1 MKKIFILF
9 FSFSSFFVF
18 AEKNNSVQNQR
29 PKLIVGIVVDQMRY
43 DYLYRYYNKFGNGGF
58 KRLMNEGVNCVNT
71 HYNYMPT
78 YTGPGHASIFTG
90 TTPAVH
96 GIVGNNWWSKIN
108 NAPMYC
114 ADDSTV
120 QTVGAADKNG
130 KMSPRN
136 LLTTTIT
143 DEVKLFSNFQSK
155 VFGIALKDRGAI
167 LPAGHTANA
176 AYWYD
181 TKNGRWIS
189 STFYLKE
196 LPQWVNDFNA
206 KHWVEFYNAD
216 WNTLLPIEQYT
227 ESTFDNADWEG
238 TFKSEQQPTFP
249 HSMTK
254 IITAD
259 SSLKFSLIAST
270 PFGNTLTRQFAES
283 VLDNEKLGTGSSTD
297 FLTISFSSTD
307 YVGHKYG
314 PNSIEVEDVYL
325 RLDKDLEI
333 LLNDL
338 DKKIGKENVLV
349 FLTADHG
356 AAHSPNF
363 SVAHKLP
370 GGICDS
376 KKIKDSLQQQMK
388 LRYGEGSWI
397 VGLENQQIYLNR
409 KLMTQKNINADEAIA
424 KCVNYLNQNFS
435 TIQQFFAASLFQNQN
450 LKTPF
455 FKEMQNGFFEKR
467 CGDIYITLESGWLE
481 DMNKGTSHGTS
492 YAYDTHVPLL
502 FWGNNLKA
510 QEINS
515 VVEITDIAPTIANQ
529 LHIQEPSGCIGKVI
543 DLKK

>member
-1 MKKIFILF
+1 MNKIFILVFSCSTF
-9 FSFSSFFVF
+9 FAF
-18 AEKNNSVQNQR
+18 AEKNKTATNQR
-29 PKLIVGIVVDQMRY
+29 PKLVVGIVVDQMRY

-58 KRLMNEGVNCVNT
+58 KRLMNEGVSCVNT

-78 YTGPGHASIFTG
+78 YTGPGHASIYTG

-120 QTVGAADKNG
+120 QTVGATDKNG

-167 LPAGHTANA
+167 LPAGHSADA

-181 TKNGRWIS
+181 TKNGKWIT
-189 STFYLKE
+189 STFYMKE

-206 KHWVEFYNAD
+206 QRWVEFYNAD

-227 ESTFDNADWEG
+227 ESTPDNADWEG
-238 TFKSEQQPTFP
+238 TFKSEKQPTFP

-254 IITAD
+254 IIAAD

-283 VLDNEKLGTGSSTD
+283 VLDNEKLGTGSATD
-297 FLTISFSSTD
+297 FLAISFSSTD
-307 YVGHKYG
+307 YAGHKYG

-370 GGICDS
+370 GGIADS

-388 LRYGEGSWI
+388 IWYGEGAWV
-397 VGLENQQIYLNR
+397 VGLDNQQIYLNR
-409 KLMTQKNINADEAIA
+409 KLMMQKNINADEAIA
-424 KCVNYLNQNFS
+424 KCVNYLKQNFS
-435 TIQQFFAASLFQNQN
+435 TIQQVFAASLFQNQN

-455 FKEMQNGFFEKR
+455 FKEMQNGYFEKR

-481 DMNKGTSHGTS
+481 DMLKGTSHGTS

-502 FWGNNLKA
+502 FWGDNLKA

-515 VVEITDIAPTIANQ
+515 AIDITDIAPTVANQ
-529 LHIQEPSGCIGKVI
+529 LHIQEPSGCTGKVI
-543 DLKK
+543 ELKK

>member
-1 MKKIFILF
+1 
-9 FSFSSFFVF
+9 
-18 AEKNNSVQNQR
+18 
-29 PKLIVGIVVDQMRY
+29 
-43 DYLYRYYNKFGNGGF
+43 
-58 KRLMNEGVNCVNT
+58 VNT

-78 YTGPGHASIFTG
+78 YTGPGHASIYTG

-155 VFGIALKDRGAI
+155 VIGIALKDRGAI
-167 LPAGHTANA
+167 LPAGHSADA

-181 TKNGRWIS
+181 TKNGKWIS
-189 STFYLKE
+189 STYYMKE

-206 KHWVEFYNAD
+206 QRWTEFYNTD

-227 ESTFDNADWEG
+227 ESTLDNADWEG
-238 TFKSEQQPTFP
+238 TFKSEKQPTFP

-254 IITAD
+254 IIAAD
-259 SSLKFSLIAST
+259 SSLKYSLIAST

-283 VLDNEKLGTGSSTD
+283 VLDNEKLGTGSATD
-297 FLTISFSSTD
+297 FLAISFSSTD
-307 YVGHKYG
+307 YAGHKYG

-338 DKKIGKENVLV
+338 DKKIGRENVLV

-370 GGICDS
+370 GGISDS
-376 KKIKDSLQQQMK
+376 KKIKDSLQLQMK
-388 LRYGEGSWI
+388 NWYGEGSWI

-409 KLMTQKNINADEAIA
+409 KLMIQKNINADEAIA
-424 KCVNYLNQNFS
+424 KCVNYLKQNFAV
-435 TIQQFFAASLFQNQN
+435 IQQVFAASMLQNQN

-481 DMNKGTSHGTS
+481 DMSKGTSHGTS

-510 QEINS
+510 IEINS
-515 VVEITDIAPTIANQ
+515 AVEITDIAPTIANQ
-529 LHIQEPSGCIGKVI
+529 LHIQEPSGCTGKVI
-543 DLKK
+543 ELK

>member
-227 ESTFDNADWEG
+227 ESTGDNADWEG

-435 TIQQFFAASLFQNQN
+435 TIQQVFAASLFQNQN